1 MADRRPQMRREE
13 TRALFIEAGRALLK
27 EDGLGA
33 GGDVLTLKR
42 ARDRVESDH
51 GVRFVNASL
60 IGRIWKDQF
69 DYQTEVLATI
79 AADDSVAEVEA
90 SLDQVISML
99 ANLDVRSEGS
109 RRWSLQEMCR
119 VVSAVHLDTLR
130 GSTDW
135 ALWIG
140 ILAMTAVGSVPSRQE
155 RIDAALRKS
164 YEDVTAQMEAIY
176 SSLLEFI
183 GFRVRRGLTVR
194 QFAIA
199 AAALTEGCV
208 LRDRVDPAGMN
219 GIVRPTGRSGE
230 VQEWT
235 LFGLAL
241 HGLAEQFFEINIG
254 WELEHAA
261 LLPDPAAQRVADAGR
276 I

>member
-1 MADRRPQMRREE
+1 MANRRPQLHREE
-13 TRALFIEAGRALLK
+13 TRALFIEAGRAILK
-27 EDGLGA
+27 ENGLGA

-42 ARDRVESDH
+42 ARDRVEADF

-79 AADDSVAEVEA
+79 AADDSVSEIED
-90 SLDQVISML
+90 SLDRVTSML
-99 ANLDVRSEGS
+99 ANLDVRSEAS

-140 ILAMTAVGSVPSRQE
+140 ILATTAVGSVPSRQQ

-164 YEDVTAQMEAIY
+164 YADVTTQMEAIY
-176 SSLLEFI
+176 TSLLEFI
-183 GFRVRRGLTVR
+183 GFRVRSGLTVR

-208 LRDRVDPAGMN
+208 LRDRVDPVEMN
-219 GIVRPTGRSGE
+219 GIVRPTGPFGAD
-230 VQEWT
+230 QEWT

-241 HGLAEQFFEINIG
+241 HGLAEQFFVLNSE
-254 WELEHAA
+254 WEHEHAV
-261 LLPDPAAQRVADAGR
+261 LLPTADTEGAAGPDLV
-276 I
+276 